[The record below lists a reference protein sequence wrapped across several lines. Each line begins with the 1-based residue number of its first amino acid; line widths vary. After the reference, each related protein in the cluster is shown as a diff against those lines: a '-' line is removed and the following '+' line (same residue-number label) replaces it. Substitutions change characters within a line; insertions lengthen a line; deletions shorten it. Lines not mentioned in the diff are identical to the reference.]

1 MSKIEVNEIVPQ
13 SGTTLTLGG
22 SGDTLSIASGVS
34 SSFPSLTVSGD
45 LTVDTNTL
53 FVDSSNNRV
62 GIGTASPDRPLKI
75 ISTSSSP
82 IIEIQGSKGSGFE
95 FGFGIDSN
103 GGFLQ
108 QNGNTNLRAF
118 VNGSERMRI
127 DSSGNVLV
135 GKTTVSVNND
145 GIQLEATGTLGVT
158 RDGNDVLIMNRKTSD
173 GDIAVF
179 RKDGTTI
186 ASIGNSGNNL
196 KITSTDQGLGNNS
209 ITVLCNTFRPDS
221 DNVPNLG
228 SSGKR
233 FSDLYLGGNIYLGG
247 TGSANALD
255 DYEEG
260 SFTPS
265 YSTEG
270 GGESITYDGIT
281 SGSYIKIG
289 QLVFVTGYI
298 RTDGWSGGASYVYLD
313 SLPFTINSDTADSGH
328 IGFARATNFLGERP
342 LKGEV
347 VPNTTKMFL
356 KFRSSVTGD
365 DDNIVI
371 SDIDTGTN
379 KNVILFSGTYRTS

>member
-265 YSTEG
+265 LDIETG
-270 GGESITYDGIT
+270 ANITVNTIQGY
-281 SGSYIKIG
+281 YRKIG
-289 QLVFVTGYI
+289 NLVAFTIFCDWDKTAGSNNMKFTG
-298 RTDGWSGGASYVYLD
+298 
-313 SLPFTINSDTADSGH
+313 LPFTCSNQTNLTRQAVEWQQGAYTDQGAFFGGAVFGSSTDVYFVDSKYGS
-328 IGFARATNFLGERP
+328 FNTNFDTNNAGRIA
-342 LKGEV
+342 
-347 VPNTTKMFL
+347 NTTGI
-356 KFRSSVTGD
+356 RSFV
-365 DDNIVI
+365 N
-371 SDIDTGTN
+371 
-379 KNVILFSGTYRTS
+379 GTYFTT